1 MFIVQAT
8 DLVIEKD
15 AVDTEEGLHRSARDD
30 LLPDFGRPRRDGRSA
45 GFSLPPVGNVE
56 EDLNLVFY
64 QDGFIYMSVFGWEE
78 TNPSNIREH
87 LYTGIRKPLG

>member
-15 AVDTEEGLHRSARDD
+15 AVDSEEGLHRSTRDD

-56 EDLNLVFY
+56 EDLNLAFY
-64 QDGFIYMSVFGWEE
+64 QDGFHLHERFWVGGNQPIY
-78 TNPSNIREH
+78 H
-87 LYTGIRKPLG
+87 L